1 MNFLNDLKM
10 LKFNM
15 KKFVYIK
22 NELQSKLKYF
32 FSQEFFHSSLV
43 QWVIIG
49 ALLVNIANWALIA
62 FFIRPVDFPIILH
75 YNVYFGVDVIGA
87 WWQIYFLPLIG
98 LVILSVNTV
107 LGYLFYQQK
116 ERIAAHL
123 LVLATFIVQI
133 SIAIAVA
140 SLLLINY

>member
-1 MNFLNDLKM
+1 M
-10 LKFNM
+10 
-15 KKFVYIK
+15 
-22 NELQSKLKYF
+22 
-32 FSQEFFHSSLV
+32 
-43 QWVIIG
+43 
-49 ALLVNIANWALIA
+49 IA

-87 WWQIYFLPLIG
+87 WWQVYFLPLIG

-116 ERIAAHL
+116 ERIVAHL
-123 LVLATFIVQI
+123 LILATFIVQI
-133 SIAIAVA
+133 GISIAVA

>member
-1 MNFLNDLKM
+1 MSQFAQNNVRNDEKIAKLGLKM
-10 LKFNM
+10 
-15 KKFVYIK
+15 
-22 NELQSKLKYF
+22 F

-43 QWVIIG
+43 QWVVIA
-49 ALLVNIANWALIA
+49 ALVVNAANWAVVA
-62 FFIRPVDFPIILH
+62 YFIRPVDFPIILH

-98 LVILSVNTV
+98 LVIMTVNAV

-116 ERIAAHL
+116 ERIVAHL
-123 LVLATFIVQI
+123 LILATFIVQVGI
-133 SIAIAVA
+133 SIAVA

>member
-1 MNFLNDLKM
+1 MNFFKIENT
-10 LKFNM
+10 
-15 KKFVYIK
+15 
-22 NELQSKLKYF
+22 KLRLRYF
-32 FSQEFFHSSLV
+32 FSQEFFRSSLV
-43 QWVIIG
+43 QWVFIG
-49 ALLVNIANWALIA
+49 ALLINALNWGLIA

-87 WWQIYFLPLIG
+87 WWQMYFLPLIG

-116 ERIAAHL
+116 ERIVAHL

-133 SIAIAVA
+133 CITIAVA

>member
-1 MNFLNDLKM
+1 MAKHEKIVFLVNNF
-10 LKFNM
+10 
-15 KKFVYIK
+15 
-22 NELQSKLKYF
+22 QSKLKYF
-32 FSQEFFHSSLV
+32 FSQEFFRSGLV
-43 QWVIIG
+43 QWVIIA
-49 ALLVNIANWALIA
+49 ALLVNITNWGLIA

-87 WWQIYFLPLIG
+87 WWQVYFLPLIG

-116 ERIAAHL
+116 ERIVAHL
-123 LVLATFIVQI
+123 LILATFIVQI
-133 SIAIAVA
+133 GISIAVA